1 MPNTPANRF
10 LAAHR
15 ALDAH
20 GVHLDGH
27 DLTLEQMEAI
37 AAIADR
43 VVSPAVATAQMAE
56 EAA

>member
-1 MPNTPANRF
+1 MSPANRF

-27 DLTLEQMEAI
+27 DLSLEQMEAI

-43 VVSPAVATAQMAE
+43 VVSPAVVTGQMVR
-56 EAA
+56 AAA

>member
-1 MPNTPANRF
+1 MSPASRF

-27 DLTLEQMEAI
+27 DLTLEQMEAMV
-37 AAIADR
+37 AIADR
-43 VVSPAVATAQMAE
+43 AVSPDAVTSQLR
-56 EAA
+56 AAA

>member
-1 MPNTPANRF
+1 MSPANRF

-37 AAIADR
+37 VAIADR
-43 VVSPAVATAQMAE
+43 AVSPAVVTGQMTAK
-56 EAA
+56 AAA